1 MPRDTLERITGI
13 VFLAS
18 FIAAQFL
25 AGIVAALRVAGV
37 ACLVTALV
45 WVIERSVPVGIEG
58 RPPSFY
64 LRGAGAVIAAILM
77 GALGVSLLVYSR
89 QAACFIG
96 WVTGETCQ

>member
-64 LRGAGAVIAAILM
+64 LREQAR
-77 GALGVSLLVYSR
+77 SLQLSLWEHSASHSWCTRAKLPASLV
-89 QAACFIG
+89 G
-96 WVTGETCQ
+96 